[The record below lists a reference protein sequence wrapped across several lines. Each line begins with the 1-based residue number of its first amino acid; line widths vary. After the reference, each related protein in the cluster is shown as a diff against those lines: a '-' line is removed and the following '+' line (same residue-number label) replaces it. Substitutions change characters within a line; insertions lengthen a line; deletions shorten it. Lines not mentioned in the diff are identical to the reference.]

1 MKAVIQRV
9 LSASVSV
16 NNEPVSAIG
25 TGACLFLGIEETDTE
40 ADALWL
46 AHKVATLRIFEDD
59 AGKMNRSVT
68 DIGGAVLVVSQF
80 TLLADCDTG
89 RRPSFT
95 KAGNPDVAN
104 RLYLFFSKALKDLQI
119 PVKNG
124 IFGAD
129 MLVRIEN
136 NGPATFILQS
146 PRKQ

>member
-25 TGACLFLGIEETDTE
+25 TGVCLFLGIEETDTE

-59 AGKMNRSVT
+59 ASKMNRSVT

>member
-25 TGACLFLGIEETDTE
+25 TGVCLFLGIEETDTE

-95 KAGNPDVAN
+95 KAGNPDVAK